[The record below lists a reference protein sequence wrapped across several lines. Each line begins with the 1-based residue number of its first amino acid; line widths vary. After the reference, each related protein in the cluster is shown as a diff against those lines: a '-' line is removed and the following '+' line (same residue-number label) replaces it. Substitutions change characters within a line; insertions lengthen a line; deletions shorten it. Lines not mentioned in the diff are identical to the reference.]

1 MTSRRGFLKGS
12 LAGVTGYSLVVDA
25 RGFEIASSLG
35 ADTPPSGPGTVD
47 LEGRRRRLPIDPT
60 TSPSLPGDP
69 NMRVV
74 DHDCDLLVAGGGM
87 AGVCAALSAARNGA
101 RVILVQD
108 RSRLGGNASSEI
120 RMHIVGADCHG
131 SRRGWRE
138 GGLIEELRLED
149 AARNPDRVYEMFDL
163 MLYDKCVSEPNID
176 LLLDTSVARA
186 AVEDG
191 RVVEV
196 HARCEK
202 TETIHRIRPRFA
214 VDATGDSRLALETG
228 AGFMRGREAKA
239 TFGESLGLEA
249 ADTKSQGSSILFTSR
264 DHGRPMPYVPPKW
277 ARKIDESHLKH
288 RGIGS
293 WEYGYWWIELG
304 GEIDTIADNERLRF
318 ELLSIVLGVWDHIKN
333 SGRFP
338 KSETWA
344 LETVGMIPG
353 KRESRR
359 VIGHHVQTQA
369 DLEGAWKQRD
379 DGVSI
384 GGWNFDD
391 HPPEGF
397 DAPDKRPFVSVKIP
411 EVYNIGFDALRSRD
425 VSNLLMAGRNISN
438 SHVAFTSTRVMAT
451 CACTGQAVGTA
462 AALCVEHDV
471 DPAGLRADPRLF
483 ERYRQRLLR
492 DDQTIRGVVNE
503 DPDDLAR
510 IARITASAVHV
521 DAEPAHLVTG
531 TPRDMPGS
539 WENRWGAPV
548 REDGEPQWVAFE
560 WDQARPIEVVQVTH
574 DTGFHREL
582 TLSASDWCN
591 RGMRRGP
598 QIETVRDYEIQR
610 RRPGGD
616 WETVEVVE
624 GNYQRLRRHRLDG
637 TPVDGVR
644 IACRATNGSP
654 HFRLYEVR
662 CYASEGADA

>member
-1 MTSRRGFLKGS
+1 MSTSRRGFLAGS
-12 LAGVTGYSLVVDA
+12 LGGVAGYAMVVDA
-25 RGFEIASSLG
+25 RAFGIPASLAGS
-35 ADTPPSGPGTVD
+35 TPPAEPGTLGID
-47 LEGRRRRLPIDPT
+47 DRRDRLPI
-60 TSPSLPGDP
+60 GDGGAERLAGNP

-74 DHDCDLLVAGGGM
+74 EHDCDLLVAGGGM
-87 AGVCAALSAARNGA
+87 AGVCAALAAARNGS

-163 MLYDKCVSEPNID
+163 LLYDKCVSEPNLD
-176 LLLDTSVARA
+176 LLLDTAVSRA
-186 AVEDG
+186 FVENG
-191 RVVEV
+191 RIVEV
-196 HARCEK
+196 LARCEK

-214 VDATGDSRLALETG
+214 VDATGDSRLALESG
-228 AGFMRGREAKA
+228 AGFMRGREARE
-239 TFGESLGLEA
+239 TFGEPLGLDA
-249 ADTKSQGSSILFTSR
+249 GDAKSQGSSILFTAR
-264 DHGRPMPYVPPKW
+264 DHGRPMPYVPPTW
-277 ARKIDESHLKH
+277 ARRIDESHLKH

-318 ELLSIVLGVWDHIKN
+318 ELLGIVLGVWDHIKN

-359 VIGHHVQTQA
+359 VIGHHVQTQM
-369 DLEGAWKQRD
+369 DLEGGWKQRD

-411 EVYNIGFDALRSRD
+411 EVYNIAFDALRSRD

-462 AALCVEHDV
+462 AAFCVEHGV
-471 DPAGLRADPRLF
+471 DPAGLRADAALF

-492 DDQTIRGVVNE
+492 DDQTIRGVVNK

-510 IARITASAVHV
+510 SAAITASAVHE
-521 DAEPAHLVTG
+521 DAAAEHVVNG
-531 TPRDMPGS
+531 EVRDLPGS
-539 WENRWGAPV
+539 WANRWGAPV
-548 REDGEPQWVAFE
+548 RDDGAPQTLELAWPTP
-560 WDQARPIEVVQVTH
+560 QPITLVQLTH

-582 TLSASDWCN
+582 TLSASDWVT
-591 RGMRRGP
+591 RGMQRGP
-598 QIETVRDYEIQR
+598 QPETIRDYDLER
-610 RRPGGD
+610 RTADGR
-616 WETVEVVE
+616 WETVAEIR
-624 GNYQRLRRHRLDG
+624 GNHQRLRRQALDG
-637 TPVDGVR
+637 TPTDAIRLV
-644 IACRATNGSP
+644 CRATNGSP
-654 HFRLYEVR
+654 QFRLYEIR
-662 CYASEGADA
+662 CYT